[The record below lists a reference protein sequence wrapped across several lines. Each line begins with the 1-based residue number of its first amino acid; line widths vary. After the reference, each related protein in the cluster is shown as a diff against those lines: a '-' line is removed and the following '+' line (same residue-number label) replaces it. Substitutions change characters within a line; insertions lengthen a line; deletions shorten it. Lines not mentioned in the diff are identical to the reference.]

1 MWGALKPQLIAQ
13 YAYDNADIIVS
24 VRDPHKPTDTV
35 KELMRQSRDTGK
47 VIEYSSE
54 DDLKYRIVSMNESA
68 GEAYA
73 ALFNL
78 QDDKD
83 AVFEYDLTQNGLNS
97 NVKIVNM
104 WTGETREVKDITKFK
119 ETLKPH
125 CSVLYKIIF

>member
-1 MWGALKPQLIAQ
+1 
-13 YAYDNADIIVS
+13 
-24 VRDPHKPTDTV
+24 
-35 KELMRQSRDTGK
+35 
-47 VIEYSSE
+47 
-54 DDLKYRIVSMNESA
+54 MNESA